1 MIITTISHSTR
12 QRLTA
17 ALFIAQSLFSAAM
30 IAAFTLTPILAAELG
45 GSNNAAGVPNTL
57 TLLGRAA
64 AAYPI
69 GWLFD
74 RVGRRLGLTV
84 GFALALAGAALT
96 VWSIMNSSFVGFCA
110 GAALMGMG
118 RGGSD
123 QSRYVAAEV
132 QTADRRAKVIGLI
145 VFAGTVGAVGGP
157 LLVGPSAR
165 LAEAW
170 GLLGDTGP
178 YVVAIGLYAV
188 GLLTLFF
195 FLRPDPKAISKRM
208 QLENPEEEKAGPIRP
223 LSQIF
228 SQPTVLLA
236 VAAMAIGQLVMAL
249 IMVITPL
256 HMDHN
261 NHGTDSVS
269 LVIMAHTLGMF
280 GLSGVTGWLID
291 RYGRIPLIVAGSIIL
306 IISGILTPVSVS
318 VVNLAV
324 ALFLLGLGWNFCFI
338 AGSSLLTDAL
348 AASERARAQGASEV
362 LVSLATGVGSLGT
375 GAVFDQGGMTAVS
388 AVGIALSLLLVAM
401 LVWFNRFQAGKTAEA
416 YRNPTGRI

>member
-1 MIITTISHSTR
+1 MTTATISHSVR
-12 QRLTA
+12 QRLTG
-17 ALFIAQSLFSAAM
+17 ALFVSQSLFSAAM
-30 IAAFTLTPILAAELG
+30 IAAFTLSPILAAELG
-45 GSNNAAGVPNTL
+45 GSDSAAGVPNTV

-74 RVGRRLGLTV
+74 KVGRRMGLSI
-84 GFALALAGAALT
+84 GFALALAGAVLT
-96 VWSIMNSSFVGFCA
+96 VWSVMNGSFIGFCA

-123 QSRYVAAEV
+123 QARYVAAEV
-132 QTADRRAKVIGLI
+132 QTADRRAKVIGLM

-157 LLVGPSAR
+157 ALVGPSSR

-170 GLLGDTGP
+170 DFLGDTGP
-178 YVVAIGLYAV
+178 YWAAAGLYAIGL
-188 GLLTLFF
+188 LTIFF
-195 FLRPDPKAISKRM
+195 FLRPDPKQVSRIIEA
-208 QLENPEEEKAGPIRP
+208 ENPIKEPDVPARP
-223 LSQIF
+223 LTKIF

-261 NHGTDSVS
+261 NHSTESVS

-280 GLSGVTGWLID
+280 GLSSVTGWLID
-291 RYGRIPLIVAGSIIL
+291 RYGRIPLIVAGAAIL
-306 IISGILTPVSVS
+306 IISGILAPLSVA
-318 VVNLAV
+318 VPNLAV

-338 AGSSLLTDAL
+338 AGSSLLADAL
-348 AASERARAQGASEV
+348 AARERARAQGASEV

-375 GAVFDQGGMTAVS
+375 GAVFDQGGMTAVA
-388 AVGIALSLLLVAM
+388 AVGIALSLLLVAG
-401 LVWFNRFQAGKTAEA
+401 LFWFHRLQQRTAP
-416 YRNPTGRI
+416 PTAPA

>member
-1 MIITTISHSTR
+1 MTTAAISHSTR
-12 QRLTA
+12 QRLTG
-17 ALFIAQSLFSAAM
+17 ALFISQSLFSAAM

-45 GSNNAAGVPNTL
+45 GSDSAAGVPNTL

-74 RVGRRLGLTV
+74 KVGRRLGLMI
-84 GFALALAGAALT
+84 GFALALAGAVLT
-96 VWSIMNSSFVGFCA
+96 VWSVMNSSFIGFCA

-123 QSRYVAAEV
+123 QGRYVAAEV
-132 QTADRRAKVIGLI
+132 NTADRRAKVIGLI
-145 VFAGTVGAVGGP
+145 VFAGTVGAIGGP
-157 LLVGPSAR
+157 ALVAPSAR
-165 LAEAW
+165 LAEGW
-170 GLLGDTGP
+170 DYLGDTGP
-178 YVVAIGLYAV
+178 YLAAIGLYAI
-188 GLLTLFF
+188 GLLTIFI
-195 FLRPDPKAISKRM
+195 FLRPDPKQIS
-208 QLENPEEEKAGPIRP
+208 QALEAENPEVDAAAPIRP

-261 NHGTDSVS
+261 NHSTESVS

-280 GLSGVTGWLID
+280 GLSSLTGWLID
-291 RYGRIPLIVAGSIIL
+291 RYGRIPLIVAGSAIL
-306 IISGILTPVSVS
+306 IVAGILTPLSVA
-318 VVNLAV
+318 VPNLAV

-338 AGSSLLTDAL
+338 AGSSLLSDAL
-348 AASERARAQGASEV
+348 ATGERARAQGASEV

-375 GAVFDQGGMTAVS
+375 GAVFNQGGMTAVA
-388 AVGIALSLLLVAM
+388 AVGIALALLLVAL
-401 LVWFNRFQAGKTAEA
+401 LVWFGRFQRRTV
-416 YRNPTGRI
+416 PT

>member
-1 MIITTISHSTR
+1 MTTVTISYSVR

-17 ALFIAQSLFSAAM
+17 ALFISQSLFSAAM
-30 IAAFTLTPILAAELG
+30 IAAFTLSPILAAELG
-45 GSNNAAGVPNTL
+45 GSDNAAGVPNTL

-74 RVGRRLGLTV
+74 RVGRRLGLTI
-84 GFALALAGAALT
+84 GFALALAGALLT
-96 VWSIMNSSFVGFCA
+96 IWSVLNGSFVGFCA

-123 QSRYVAAEV
+123 QARYVAAEV
-132 QTADRRAKVIGLI
+132 QTADRRAKVIGLM
-145 VFAGTVGAVGGP
+145 VFAGTVGAVAGP
-157 LLVGPSAR
+157 ALVGPSAR

-170 GLLGDTGP
+170 GFFGDTGP
-178 YVVAIGLYAV
+178 YWAAAALYAIGL
-188 GLLTLFF
+188 LTIFF
-195 FLRPDPKAISKRM
+195 FLRPDPRQVSRVIEA
-208 QLENPEEEKAGPIRP
+208 ENPSKEPDVPVRP
-223 LSQIF
+223 LTQIF

-261 NHGTDSVS
+261 NHSTESVS

-291 RYGRIPLIVAGSIIL
+291 RYGRIPLIVAGAAIL
-306 IISGILTPVSVS
+306 IIAGILAPLSVA
-318 VVNLAV
+318 VPNLSV

-338 AGSSLLTDAL
+338 AGSSLLADAL
-348 AASERARAQGASEV
+348 AARERARAQGASEV

-375 GAVFDQGGMTAVS
+375 GAVFSQGGMTAVA
-388 AVGIALSLLLVAM
+388 AVGIALSLLLVAA
-401 LVWFNRFQAGKTAEA
+401 LFWFNHLQQRTTPPTAPA
-416 YRNPTGRI
+416 

>member
-1 MIITTISHSTR
+1 MTIATISPSVR
-12 QRLTA
+12 QRLTG
-17 ALFIAQSLFSAAM
+17 ALFISQSLFSAAM
-30 IAAFTLTPILAAELG
+30 IAAFTLSPILAAELG
-45 GSNNAAGVPNTL
+45 GSDSAAGVPNTV

-74 RVGRRLGLTV
+74 KVGRRMGLSI
-84 GFALALAGAALT
+84 GFALALAGAVLT
-96 VWSIMNSSFVGFCA
+96 VWAVMNGSFVGFCA

-123 QSRYVAAEV
+123 QARYVAAEV
-132 QTADRRAKVIGLI
+132 QTADRRAKVIGLM

-157 LLVGPSAR
+157 ALVGPSSR

-170 GLLGDTGP
+170 NFLGDTGP
-178 YVVAIGLYAV
+178 YWAAAGLYAIGL
-188 GLLTLFF
+188 LTIFF
-195 FLRPDPKAISKRM
+195 FLRPDPRQVSRVIEA
-208 QLENPEEEKAGPIRP
+208 ENPIKEPDVPARP

-261 NHGTDSVS
+261 NHSTASVS

-280 GLSGVTGWLID
+280 GLSSVTGWLID
-291 RYGRIPLIVAGSIIL
+291 RYGRIPLIVAGAAIL
-306 IISGILTPVSVS
+306 IISGILAPLSVA
-318 VVNLAV
+318 VPNLAV

-338 AGSSLLTDAL
+338 AGSSLMADAL
-348 AASERARAQGASEV
+348 AARERARAQGASEV

-375 GAVFDQGGMTAVS
+375 GAVFDQGGMTAVA
-388 AVGIALSLLLVAM
+388 AVGIALSFLLVAG
-401 LVWFNRFQAGKTAEA
+401 LFWFSRLQQRTAPPA
-416 YRNPTGRI
+416 APA

>member
-1 MIITTISHSTR
+1 MRSAALSHATR
-12 QRLTA
+12 QRLTG
-17 ALFIAQSLFSAAM
+17 ALFISQSLFSAAM

-45 GSNNAAGVPNTL
+45 GSDSVAGVPNTL

-74 RVGRRLGLTV
+74 KVGRRLGLSV
-84 GFALALAGAALT
+84 GFVLALAGALLT
-96 VWSIMNSSFVGFCA
+96 VWAVMNGSFIGFCA

-123 QSRYVAAEV
+123 QARYVAAEV

-145 VFAGTVGAVGGP
+145 VFAGTVGAIGGP
-157 LLVGPSAR
+157 ALVGPSAR

-170 GLLGDTGP
+170 GYLGDTGP
-178 YVVAIGLYAV
+178 YLAAIGLYAI
-188 GLLTLFF
+188 GLLTIFI
-195 FLRPDPKAISKRM
+195 FLRPDPLTVSQALEAESPNKEADGPVR
-208 QLENPEEEKAGPIRP
+208 QLT
-223 LSQIF
+223 QIF
-228 SQPTVLLA
+228 RQPTVLLA

-261 NHGTDSVS
+261 NHTTESVS

-280 GLSGVTGWLID
+280 GLSSVTGWLID
-291 RYGRIPLIVAGSIIL
+291 RYGRIPLIVAGSAIL
-306 IISGILTPVSVS
+306 IISGLLAPLSVA
-318 VVNLAV
+318 VPNLAL

-338 AGSSLLTDAL
+338 AGSSLLADAL
-348 AASERARAQGASEV
+348 AARERARAQGASEV

-375 GAVFDQGGMTAVS
+375 GALFGQGGMTAVA
-388 AVGIALSLLLVAM
+388 AVGIALSLLLVA
-401 LVWFNRFQAGKTAEA
+401 LLFWFNRFQKRSAPSAA
-416 YRNPTGRI
+416 

>member
-1 MIITTISHSTR
+1 MSTSTISHATR
-12 QRLTA
+12 QRLTG
-17 ALFIAQSLFSAAM
+17 ALFVSQSLFSAAM
-30 IAAFTLTPILAAELG
+30 IAAFTLSPILAAELG
-45 GSNNAAGVPNTL
+45 GSDSAAGIPNTV

-84 GFALALAGAALT
+84 GFALALAGAVLT
-96 VWSIMNSSFVGFCA
+96 IWSVMSGSFVGFCA

-145 VFAGTVGAVGGP
+145 VFAGTVGAIGGP
-157 LLVGPSAR
+157 ALVAPSAR

-170 GLLGDTGP
+170 GFLGDTGP
-178 YVVAIGLYAV
+178 YWAAAVLYIIGF
-188 GLLTLFF
+188 LTIFL
-195 FLRPDPKAISKRM
+195 FLRPDPLQVSRIIEA
-208 QLENPEEEKAGPIRP
+208 ENPDKEPDVPIRP

-236 VAAMAIGQLVMAL
+236 VSAMAIGQLVMAL
-249 IMVITPL
+249 LMVITPL

-261 NHGTDSVS
+261 NHSTESVS

-280 GLSGVTGWLID
+280 GLSSVTGWLID
-291 RYGRIPLIVAGSIIL
+291 RYGRIPLIVAGAAIL
-306 IISGILTPVSVS
+306 IISGILAPLSVA
-318 VVNLAV
+318 VHNLAV

-338 AGSSLLTDAL
+338 AGSSLLADAL
-348 AASERARAQGASEV
+348 AARERARAQGASEV
-362 LVSLATGVGSLGT
+362 MVSLASGVASLGT
-375 GAVFDQGGMTAVS
+375 GAVFDQGGMPAVA
-388 AVGIALSLLLVAM
+388 AVGIALALLLVAG
-401 LVWFNRFQAGKTAEA
+401 LFWYNRVQQ
-416 YRNPTGRI
+416 RPTPPAAPA

>member
-1 MIITTISHSTR
+1 MTTATVSHSAR
-12 QRLTA
+12 QRLTG
-17 ALFIAQSLFSAAM
+17 ALFISQSLFSAAM

-45 GSNNAAGVPNTL
+45 GSDNVAGVPNTL

-74 RVGRRLGLTV
+74 KVGRRLGLSL
-84 GFALALAGAALT
+84 GFALALAGAVLT
-96 VWSIMNSSFVGFCA
+96 VWSVMNTSFIGFCA

-123 QSRYVAAEV
+123 QARYVAAEV

-145 VFAGTVGAVGGP
+145 VFAGTVGAIGGP
-157 LLVGPSAR
+157 ALVAPSAR
-165 LAEAW
+165 LASAW
-170 GLLGDTGP
+170 DLLSDTGP
-178 YVVAIGLYAV
+178 YLAAIGLYAV
-188 GLLTLFF
+188 GLLTIFI
-195 FLRPDPKAISKRM
+195 FLRPDPRQISRA
-208 QLENPEEEKAGPIRP
+208 LEAENPNKEPALPVRP

-228 SQPTVLLA
+228 RQPTVLLA

-261 NHGTDSVS
+261 NHSTESVS

-280 GLSGVTGWLID
+280 GLSSVTGWLID
-291 RYGRIPLIVAGSIIL
+291 RYGRVPLIVAGSAIL
-306 IISGILTPVSVS
+306 IISGILAPLSVA
-318 VVNLAV
+318 VPNLAV

-338 AGSSLLTDAL
+338 AGSSLLADAL
-348 AASERARAQGASEV
+348 AARERARAQGASEV

-375 GAVFDQGGMTAVS
+375 GAVFNQGGMTAVA
-388 AVGIALSLLLVAM
+388 AVGIALSLLLVT
-401 LVWFNRFQAGKTAEA
+401 LLFWFGRLQQRTAPA
-416 YRNPTGRI
+416 

>member
-1 MIITTISHSTR
+1 MTTATVSPSTR
-12 QRLTA
+12 QRLTG
-17 ALFIAQSLFSAAM
+17 ALFLSQSLFSAAM

-45 GSNNAAGVPNTL
+45 GSDNVAGVPNTL

-74 RVGRRLGLTV
+74 KVGRRLGLSI
-84 GFALALAGAALT
+84 GFALALAGAVLT
-96 VWSIMNSSFVGFCA
+96 VWSVMNVSFIGFCA

-123 QSRYVAAEV
+123 QARYVAAEI

-170 GLLGDTGP
+170 DFLGDTGP
-178 YVVAIGLYAV
+178 YLAAIGLYAV
-188 GLLTLFF
+188 GLLTIFL
-195 FLRPDPKAISKRM
+195 FLRPDPKQIS
-208 QLENPEEEKAGPIRP
+208 QALEAENPDKEPDVPARP
-223 LSQIF
+223 LTKIF
-228 SQPTVLLA
+228 IQPTVLLA

-256 HMDHN
+256 HMDHH
-261 NHGTDSVS
+261 NHSTESVS
-269 LVIMAHTLGMF
+269 FVIMAHTLGMF
-280 GLSGVTGWLID
+280 GLSSVTGWLID
-291 RYGRIPLIVAGSIIL
+291 RYGRIPLIVAGAALL
-306 IISGILTPVSVS
+306 IVSGILAPLSVAL
-318 VVNLAV
+318 VNLAV

-338 AGSSLLTDAL
+338 AGSSLLADAL
-348 AASERARAQGASEV
+348 AARERARAQGASEV

-375 GAVFDQGGMTAVS
+375 GAVFNQGGMTAVA
-388 AVGIALSLLLVAM
+388 AVGIALSLFLFAVLF
-401 LVWFNRFQAGKTAEA
+401 WFNRLQRRTAPPA
-416 YRNPTGRI
+416 APA